1 MEHVLIHAKRNRLYH
16 MLSWC
21 VVQCC
26 RSGCVAGM
34 FCRQRTATRSRGRA
48 EHAPVRCL
56 ALRRA
61 WRGRDFER
69 EFQREFEREFERV

>member
-1 MEHVLIHAKRNRLYH
+1 
-16 MLSWC
+16 
-21 VVQCC
+21 
-26 RSGCVAGM
+26 M